1 MSALSTGQRRACA
14 LPKPKVVSR
23 TCTPRFRSR
32 SPEALALGVMQ
43 VVKVD
48 DTYHMYFADMVE
60 GCGLDQWQGASQV
73 KHATSKTP
81 TGPYKEADVVRVPFA
96 HK

>member
-1 MSALSTGQRRACA
+1 
-14 LPKPKVVSR
+14 
-23 TCTPRFRSR
+23 
-32 SPEALALGVMQ
+32 MQ